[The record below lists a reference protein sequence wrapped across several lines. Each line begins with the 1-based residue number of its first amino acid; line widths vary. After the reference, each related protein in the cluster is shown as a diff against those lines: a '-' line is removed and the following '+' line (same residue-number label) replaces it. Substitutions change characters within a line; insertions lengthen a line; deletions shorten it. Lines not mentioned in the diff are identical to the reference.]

1 MKRLISFLCVLAM
14 LLTLLPV
21 AAFAAEG
28 ESVDFVVLSTTDM
41 HGKCWDKNVLTDG
54 NENNNMLRVSTAVQ
68 GYRETYGE
76 NLLLI
81 DNGDTYQ
88 GTPVSTVQLGKITSG
103 ESDLPAAMALCLGD
117 IGYDVSVL
125 GNHEFNYP
133 WSTMSGIYA
142 YLETRGV
149 PIITANLY
157 YDGSDGVHERGENVF
172 TPYLIKTVTVNGNTH
187 KIGVLGFENTD
198 CTRWDVPD
206 NYPGIV
212 FAHPDNTQMSMAW
225 EAQRYIPQMQA
236 EGCEFIIVSYHSGTG
251 SASGELVFGKNTE
264 GQVTRLINECEGID
278 MVIAGHDHS
287 SSYSNSYINDKNGK
301 PVLVVNGGGQ
311 QLTQSIFTFTEEG
324 GKLAYTVKES
334 KNLNLANYTSDAA
347 LKAKIEPY
355 AAMAVEYVNQSA
367 GTAVGTWDTSHNYYL
382 EQTDTIDLINHV
394 QMTYGSK
401 YMAKKY
407 DTDEKKAELYAA
419 TGLDH
424 IEVDISAASP
434 VTSNNYYVKPGEIT
448 MKTIVQMYK
457 YDNNV
462 LYLLPLT
469 GKQIKDIMEQ
479 NASTRL
485 KATVK
490 NGAVSYTAIGDN
502 FTNVV
507 FGGINFVYDM
517 YQPEGS
523 RVVISG
529 LSNGKAFELDK
540 TYVVACNSYHL
551 GNTGCGFGAYTPS
564 DSIWN
569 QNDDLAGANIQEA
582 ILEYIQDKGEISTEP
597 FTWTWKLDYTGD
609 LNAPTTL
616 EGDLVAQKTDTL
628 ENGDEIVIY
637 YDAEATVIG
646 TKPAADDRRLDAVNT
661 TSYQDYIAFS
671 SDAAVFT
678 VEKVEGENDPF
689 RLKNEKGYLVA
700 GQNGSSLGFA
710 EEASDLA
717 EWYLVPVEGG
727 FHIMNVGANY
737 GGDHNQ
743 AIEWYKG
750 FTTYG
755 VKDTAIY
762 LFNLYKL
769 VDAAKRVDELTDG
782 RQYVIYLDSEGLS
795 VGTEEN
801 SGGLAAVKN
810 TASGDFMLLPL
821 TEGTL
826 VATAELG
833 EDGKVAFVSED
844 GKYLSSKP
852 TGNGIYLADE
862 PAADELSL
870 WQLVPVDGGFHVM
883 SVGANYNGTYNQALE
898 YYNGKF
904 TTYGVKDTDIYLF
917 NLYELPEQKAEDE
930 TFVIPNIR
938 ADVMYL
944 CWWLNGCPAP
954 QSTEHPYTDLD
965 PEDPYYDAMIWTYE
979 TGITSGTTQTL
990 FSPDMPCT
998 KAQIITFLWRAMGK
1012 PAPTA
1017 AYSPFSD
1024 VKEGSFYY
1032 ESTLWAS
1039 EQDWI
1044 DLAVEDYKFSPN
1056 STDYHV
1062 RAAKESGKLS
1072 LAFEKH
1078 SLDEEVLT
1086 PPTCTEPGEVIGTCT
1101 VCGFELH
1108 DPRDALG
1115 HNWGEPTY
1123 EWAEDYSTCTATSV
1137 CQNDPTHIRTET
1149 STATAE
1155 MTQAPTASSEGVMT
1169 YTAVFEN
1176 GTENVYF
1183 ETQTITVAIPKSVF
1197 EDVKAGT
1204 YYYDAVLW
1212 AVENGI
1218 TNGTDTTHFS
1228 PNNKC
1233 TRAQVVTFLWRAS
1246 GSPTPSALQSAGGA
1260 GNETASRVVRAG
1272 DDSFTLELAVQPAAI
1287 KTYGEDNVL
1296 AVATVSPCS
1305 VLKWYVC
1312 DAKGNIYYQ
1321 NAVENVNGGDISIT
1335 WTGLNQNGTHP
1346 AGKVDFSL
1354 VLVATDPDGSEH
1366 VANGYFSYDFGDV
1379 CPFTDVA
1386 QGTYYYE
1393 AVLWAVEKGITSG
1406 TAKDKFS
1413 PNAPCTRGQV
1423 VTFLWRA
1430 QGEPEPAASNP
1441 FTDVSDSAYYY
1452 KAVLWAVEN
1461 EVTNGK
1467 TPTTFGPADT
1477 CTRGQIVTFL
1487 YRALAGIG
1495 NS

>member
-14 LLTLLPV
+14 LLTLLPM

-172 TPYLIKTVTVNGNTH
+172 TPYLVKTITINGNTH

-212 FAHPDNTQMSMAW
+212 FAHPDNTQKSMAW
-225 EAQRYIPQMQA
+225 EAQRYIPQMRA
-236 EGCEFIIVSYHSGTG
+236 LGCEFIIVSYHSGTG

-287 SSYSNSYINDKNGK
+287 SSYSNTYLQDKNGK
-301 PVLVVNGGGQ
+301 DVLVVNGGGQ

-469 GKQIKDIMEQ
+469 GQQIKDIMEQ

-628 ENGDEIVIY
+628 ADGDEIVIY

-646 TKPAADDRRLDAVNT
+646 TKPASDDRRLDAVNT

-700 GQNGSSLGFA
+700 GQTGNSLGFA

-727 FHIMNVGANY
+727 YHIMNVGANY
-737 GGDHNQ
+737 GGNHNQ
-743 AIEWYKG
+743 AIEWYSG

-755 VKDTAIY
+755 VKDTAVY

-769 VDAAKRVDELTDG
+769 VDTARRVDELTDG

-844 GKYLSSKP
+844 GKYLTSKP

-862 PAADELSL
+862 PAEDELSL

-883 SVGANYNGTYNQALE
+883 SVGAAYGGNHNQALE
-898 YYNGKF
+898 YYNSKF

-917 NLYELPEQKAEDE
+917 NLYELPEQEAEDE
-930 TFVIPNIR
+930 TIVIPNIR

-944 CWWLNGCPAP
+944 CWWLNGCPTP
-954 QSTEHPYTDLD
+954 EEFDNPFTDLSTEHPY
-965 PEDPYYDAMIWTYE
+965 YDAMVWCYQN
-979 TGITSGTTQTL
+979 GISNGTSATT
-990 FSPDMPCT
+990 FNPDQPCT
-998 KAQIITFLWRAMGK
+998 KAQMLTFVWRALGE
-1012 PAPTA
+1012 PAPTV

-1024 VKEGSFYY
+1024 VKGGSFYY
-1032 ESTLWAS
+1032 EPVLWAS

-1044 DLAVEDYKFSPN
+1044 DLAIKNYQFSPDSTECHITATRKDGALEIVFGRHT
-1056 STDYHV
+1056 STDV
-1062 RAAKESGKLS
+1062 VVKE
-1072 LAFEKH
+1072 
-1078 SLDEEVLT
+1078 
-1086 PPTCTEPGEVIGTCT
+1086 PTCTQSGIMIEVCPI
-1101 VCGFELH
+1101 CGAKVSEEM
-1108 DPRDALG
+1108 DVPELG
-1115 HNWGEPTY
+1115 HDWGEPTY
-1123 EWAEDYSTCTATSV
+1123 EWADDYSSCTATHV
-1137 CQNDPTHIRTET
+1137 CQRDESHVGSETAEVTSEITVEPTLTSEGERVYTARFYSPGFTKQQVTET
-1149 STATAE
+1149 L
-1155 MTQAPTASSEGVMT
+1155 PR
-1169 YTAVFEN
+1169 
-1176 GTENVYF
+1176 
-1183 ETQTITVAIPKSVF
+1183 SVF
-1197 EDVKAGT
+1197 EDVKASA
-1204 YYYDAVLW
+1204 YYYDAVRW

-1218 TNGTDTTHFS
+1218 TKGTDTTHFS

-1272 DDSFTLELAVQPAAI
+1272 DDNFTLELAVQPAAI

-1305 VLKWYVC
+1305 VLKWYVY
-1312 DAKGNIYYQ
+1312 DANDNLYYQ
-1321 NAVENVNGGDISIT
+1321 NAVENVSGGEVSIT

-1354 VLVATDPDGSEH
+1354 VLVATDPDGSDH
-1366 VANGYFSYDFGDV
+1366 VANGYFSYDFGEA

-1430 QGEPEPAASNP
+1430 QGEPEPTASSP
-1441 FTDVSDSAYYY
+1441 FTDVSQTAFYY

-1461 EVTNGK
+1461 EITNGK
-1467 TPTTFGPADT
+1467 TSTTFAPADA

-1487 YRALAGIG
+1487 YRALADETAP
-1495 NS
+1495 